1 MTQLNGF
8 LLRFGSVVSFE
19 FHLFIRSFVHV
30 GVSVMGECGL
40 QMKQT
45 NIRKTTQ
52 GKNDLLRKTF
62 TIAHLRSL
70 AMIRCCHSCDFFV
83 KINTTPT
90 TFDRAQQRV
99 YWRIG
104 LHSDHCSCI
113 CIKYDDHNVPPL
125 LCSLFCHYANEF
137 REHNLSVRIFL
148 TETRHRRF
156 TDDCSLQSHTFR
168 YMKAAAKHSIALH
181 TIKLINFP

>member
-19 FHLFIRSFVHV
+19 FHLIIRSFVHV

-113 CIKYDDHNVPPL
+113 CIKYDDHNVPPFYVASFAIML
-125 LCSLFCHYANEF
+125 MSFVNRF
-137 REHNLSVRIFL
+137 IRPDIFNRD
-148 TETRHRRF
+148 TT
-156 TDDCSLQSHTFR
+156 QAI
-168 YMKAAAKHSIALH
+168 Y
-181 TIKLINFP
+181 